1 MAPRPFLLGNGQHT
15 APGLGGSGTFC
26 RAPHSPPQA
35 HAAPHPAF
43 PCPGQESSSPW
54 PAHSMPVT
62 VGNWGSELLSR
73 VRPQPRAAMPA
84 HHPLTVALP
93 AISTQLVASMAHA
106 LKGPPG
112 VEAAVG
118 ALGLP
123 RGTFI
128 HIWMGEIKS
137 GGLWAAGLGGAAP
150 GERPQYRGVPLGV
163 QAQAHCAG
171 RGPPGCQ
178 ACRARRGPPGVQG
191 SGPLC
196 REGPPRVLFLLPV
209 PRLHDQ
215 GSPPEHRRSPQQD
228 QVQSH
233 APSQGKDTGLPWSPT
248 SLHPCPQHQGGGS
261 VSELT
266 SHDSATPQSPSLV

>member
-1 MAPRPFLLGNGQHT
+1 MVLPGPSSQVLAPRPFLLGNGQHT
-15 APGLGGSGTFC
+15 APGLGGSGTSC

-62 VGNWGSELLSR
+62 VGNWGSELLPR
-73 VRPQPRAAMPA
+73 VPPQPRAAMPA

-93 AISTQLVASMAHA
+93 AISTQLVASVAHA

-123 RGTFI
+123 CGTFI

-150 GERPQYRGVPLGV
+150 GERPPYRGVSLGV

-171 RGPPGCQ
+171 RGPPWVSGLPCQ
-178 ACRARRGPPGVQG
+178 KGSPWGSGLRPSVPRGATQG
-191 SGPLC
+191 SI
-196 REGPPRVLFLLPV
+196 
-209 PRLHDQ
+209 
-215 GSPPEHRRSPQQD
+215 
-228 QVQSH
+228 
-233 APSQGKDTGLPWSPT
+233 PT
-248 SLHPCPQHQGGGS
+248 SC
-261 VSELT
+261 
-266 SHDSATPQSPSLV
+266 SPASRPGQPT